1 MKANWNKIDF
11 PRKQSAIYTWNAAY
25 AATIHEGATLRNGTI
40 LPPRPWVD
48 RAVER
53 IDAPEVFGDAYANS
67 EDFRAA
73 FEEMAIAFGATAQDV
88 LTSEEWGWPRQTR
101 RQNGSVVGSPRDIID
116 TGELRDSYQVE
127 IQ

>member
-1 MKANWNKIDF
+1 MKANWNKIDV
-11 PRKQSAIYTWNAAY
+11 PRKQSAIYTWNAPY
-25 AATIHEGATLRNGTI
+25 AATVHEGATLRNGTI

-48 RAVER
+48 RAVEK

-73 FEEMAIAFGATAQDV
+73 FEEMAIAFGDTAQDG